1 MHSTVFYKSKKE
13 NKELE
18 VKIDLK
24 PYKGLTD
31 AKVKEA
37 IISNPHLVIKDYFY
51 ILDKLKIKP

>member
-1 MHSTVFYKSKKE
+1 MTFYKDEKK
-13 NKELE
+13 NKKLE
-18 VKIDLK
+18 IKIDLK

-31 AKVKEA
+31 AEVKEA